1 MSKTDDAVGAKSRK
15 PKQRGQFFIVDVPT
29 FVAVCELGDVDAAA
43 AYLILAAGTGP
54 DNRTTTWSREA
65 INQRTGLNW
74 RKADTAIAKLVQG
87 GFAQW
92 LTPSG
97 APRPRLALPLL
108 ETRQPLPP
116 RLMKLAERIAN
127 GDDLKSAQDLRDA
140 TLGGELGWFGQNDG
154 RWFLRSERPM
164 VKAYLPK
171 SLAGDETGKAMAG
184 RSTIDNVRKARDPM
198 ALQLLVELY
207 AKQDLAEHG
216 GVDRQALRTKFKSVK
231 AYATGKY
238 QIWRFEQSR
247 QIVSLHEG
255 LYLHERQLT
264 KADIEMGLNRA
275 QDLFERVRILEDA
288 GALEWVYYLAEDDSD
303 TSTHIYPVAVVRHG
317 KIVLNELE
325 SIVGSFATR
334 AASALYA
341 NDAIARKWEDEMPGS
356 FILPA
361 ERMLREAALV
371 GVPRL
376 RHRAKTSNAGRWR
389 ADLEQV
395 AAETIAEFEAV
406 IAERMPSLL
415 ADPEQR
421 LADFN
426 EASILFQR

>member
-1 MSKTDDAVGAKSRK
+1 MSKTDDALGAKPRK

-29 FVAVCELGDVDAAA
+29 FVAVCKLGDVDAAA
-43 AYLILAAGTGP
+43 SYLILAAGTGP

-74 RKADTAIAKLVQG
+74 RKADTAIAKLVKG

-116 RLMKLAERIAN
+116 RLQKLAERITN

-140 TLGGELGWFGQNDG
+140 NLGSELGWFEQVEGQ
-154 RWFLRSERPM
+154 WFLRSERPM

-184 RSTIDNVRKARDPM
+184 RSTIDNIRKARDPM
-198 ALQLLVELY
+198 ALQLMVELY
-207 AKQDLAEHG
+207 AKQDLAEYG
-216 GVDRQALRTKFKSVK
+216 GVDRQALRTKFKRVK
-231 AYATGKY
+231 ALATGKY
-238 QIWRFEQSR
+238 QIWRFENSIQW
-247 QIVSLHEG
+247 VSWDEG
-255 LYLHERQLT
+255 FSDHKRQLT
-264 KADIEMGLNRA
+264 ETEHAAGFNPA
-275 QDLFERVRILEDA
+275 QDFFQRVKILEDA
-288 GALEWVYYLAEDDSD
+288 GALEWVYYLAEDESE

-317 KIVLNELE
+317 KIVWNELE

-334 AASALYA
+334 AASALYGNA
-341 NDAIARKWEDEMPGS
+341 ALARKWEDEMPDA

-389 ADLEQV
+389 ADLGQV
-395 AAETIAEFEAV
+395 AAETIAEFKAV
-406 IAERMPSLL
+406 IAERVPSLL
-415 ADPEQR
+415 VDAEQR
-421 LADFN
+421 FADFN
-426 EASILFQR
+426 VGSK

>member
-1 MSKTDDAVGAKSRK
+1 MSRTGDALGAKPRK

-29 FVAVCELGDVDAAA
+29 FVAVCKLGDVDAAA

-74 RKADTAIAKLVQG
+74 RKADTAIAQLVKG
-87 GFAQW
+87 GFVQW

-116 RLMKLAERIAN
+116 QLKKLEERLVHGE
-127 GDDLKSAQDLRDA
+127 DLKSAQDLQDA
-140 TLGGELGWFGQNDG
+140 NLGAKLGWFEQIEGW
-154 RWFLRSERPM
+154 WFLRSERPM

-171 SLAGDETGKAMAG
+171 SLTGDETGKAMAG
-184 RSTIDNVRKARDPM
+184 RSTIDNIRKARDPM

-207 AKQDLAEHG
+207 AKQDLAEYG
-216 GVDRQALRTKFKSVK
+216 GVDRQALRTKFKRVEALAK
-231 AYATGKY
+231 GKY
-238 QIWRFEQSR
+238 QIWRFAKATQW
-247 QIVSLHEG
+247 VSWDQGFSDHG
-255 LYLHERQLT
+255 RQLT
-264 KADIEMGLNRA
+264 ETEHAAGLNRA
-275 QDLFERVRILEDA
+275 QDFFQRVRILEDA
-288 GALEWVYYLAEDDSD
+288 GALEWVYYLAEDESE

-317 KIVLNELE
+317 KIVWNELE

-341 NDAIARKWEDEMPGS
+341 NADLGRKWEDEMPGV
-356 FILPA
+356 FMLPA

-389 ADLEQV
+389 AGLGQV
-395 AAETIAEFEAV
+395 AADTIAEFKTV
-406 IAERMPSLL
+406 IAERVPSLL
-415 ADPEQR
+415 VDAEHR

-426 EASILFQR
+426 GAST

>member
-1 MSKTDDAVGAKSRK
+1 MSKPDDALGAKSRK
-15 PKQRGQFFIVDVPT
+15 PRQRGQFFIVDVPT
-29 FVAVCELGDVDAAA
+29 FVAVCTLGDVDAAA

-74 RKADTAIAKLVQG
+74 RKADAAITRLVQG

-97 APRPRLALPLL
+97 AQRPRLALPLL
-108 ETRQPLPP
+108 ETRHPLPP
-116 RLMKLAERIAN
+116 RLQKLAERITN
-127 GDDLKSAQDLRDA
+127 GEELKSAKDLPDA
-140 TLGGELGWFGQNDG
+140 NLGAKLGWFEQVEG
-154 RWFLRSERPM
+154 RWSVRSERPM

-184 RSTIDNVRKARDPM
+184 RSTIDNIRKARDPM

-207 AKQDLAEHG
+207 ARQDLAELG
-216 GVDRQALRTKFKSVK
+216 GVDRQAFRTKFKRVK
-231 AYATGKY
+231 ARATGKY
-238 QIWRFEQSR
+238 QIWRFDDPDQW
-247 QIVSLHEG
+247 VSFEEG
-255 LYLHERQLT
+255 LSHHAPERT
-264 KADIEMGLNRA
+264 EAEWRA
-275 QDLFERVRILEDA
+275 GIYDGRDFFPRVEILEDA
-288 GALEWVYYLAEDDSD
+288 GALEWVYYLAEDDSR
-303 TSTHIYPVAVVRHG
+303 TSTLIYPVAVVRHG
-317 KIVLNELE
+317 KIVWNELE

-341 NDAIARKWEDEMPGS
+341 NADLARKWEDAMPDE

-389 ADLEQV
+389 ADLGQV
-395 AAETIAEFEAV
+395 AAETIAEFTAV
-406 IAERMPSLL
+406 IAEHTPSLL
-415 ADPEQR
+415 VDAEQR

-426 EASILFQR
+426 DAST

>member
-1 MSKTDDAVGAKSRK
+1 MSKTDGALGATSRK

-29 FVAVCELGDVDAAA
+29 FVAVCKLGDVDAAA

-74 RKADTAIAKLVQG
+74 RKADTAITKLVVG

-92 LTPSG
+92 LTPGG

-116 RLMKLAERIAN
+116 RLQKLAERITN
-127 GDDLKSAQDLRDA
+127 GDVLKSAQDLRDA
-140 TLGGELGWFGQNDG
+140 NLGSELGWFGQTEG
-154 RWFLRSERPM
+154 QWFLRSERPM

-184 RSTIDNVRKARDPM
+184 RSTIDNIRKARDPM

-207 AKQDLAEHG
+207 AKQDLAEFG
-216 GVDRQALRTKFKSVK
+216 GVDRQAFRKDFKRVK
-231 AYATGKY
+231 AHATGKY
-238 QIWRFEQSR
+238 QIWRFDQSSQWVR
-247 QIVSLHEG
+247 FEEG
-255 LYLHERQLT
+255 LSHHAPERT
-264 KADIEMGLNRA
+264 EAEWRA
-275 QDLFERVRILEDA
+275 GIYDGRDFFRRVEILEDA
-288 GALEWVYYLAEDDSD
+288 GALEWVYYLAEDDSY
-303 TSTHIYPVAVVRHG
+303 TSNHIYPVAVVRHG
-317 KIVLNELE
+317 KIVWDELE

-341 NDAIARKWEDEMPGS
+341 KAALARESEDEMPGE
-356 FILPA
+356 FLLPA
-361 ERMLREAALV
+361 ERMLRGAALV

-389 ADLEQV
+389 ADLGQV
-395 AAETIAEFEAV
+395 AAETIAEFKAV

-415 ADPEQR
+415 VDVEQR

-426 EASILFQR
+426 GGSTQTQR